1 MKMLRSLLYRSGG
14 QDVPSCQY
22 LLPSNATQLG
32 WLMGALKSI
41 NLGVLMSMAES
52 LPPTDFKAAIVLSSI
67 ASVDAKHVALLQAY
81 MQSNASKQ
89 AFDTPASETWAY
101 NFALEHVQPGSCS
114 LELPLPILPK
124 LTMNYKTAGYVQP
137 GTNVTVEWD
146 TAARSAAS
154 RSGNPLF
161 VGWVNQVNLPIF
173 TSLTKLSEG
182 SGSTTVPLGLS
193 GTTFVVL
200 TAQKLTTIGD
210 LTEATLA
217 GPIVITPWP

>member
-1 MKMLRSLLYRSGG
+1 
-14 QDVPSCQY
+14 
-22 LLPSNATQLG
+22 
-32 WLMGALKSI
+32 MGALKSI
-41 NLGVLMSMAES
+41 NLGVLMTMAES
-52 LPPTDFKAAIVLSSI
+52 LPPTDSTAAIVLSSI

-81 MQSNASKQ
+81 TQSNASKQ

-124 LTMNYKTAGYVQP
+124 LTMNYKTTGYVQP

-161 VGWVNQVNLPIF
+161 VAWVNQVNLPTF
-173 TSLTKLSEG
+173 TSLEELSKG
-182 SGSTTVPLGLS
+182 SGSTLVPVELL
-193 GTTFVVL
+193 GTTFAVL

-210 LTEATLA
+210 LTEVTLA
-217 GPIVITPWP
+217 GPVVVSPWP

>member
-14 QDVPSCQY
+14 QDMPSCQY
-22 LLPSNATQLG
+22 LLPSNATQLS

-41 NLGVLMSMAES
+41 NLGVLMSMADS
-52 LPPTDFKAAIVLSSI
+52 LPPTDSTAAMVLSGI
-67 ASVDAKHVALLQAY
+67 AGVDAKHAALLQAY
-81 MQSNASKQ
+81 TQPNASKQ

-101 NFALEHVQPGSCS
+101 NFALEYVQPGSCT

-124 LTMNYKTAGYVQP
+124 LTMNYETAGYVQP

-146 TAARSAAS
+146 TAARSAAA

-161 VGWVNQVNLPIF
+161 LAWVNQVNLPIF
-173 TSLTKLSEG
+173 TSLTEFSEG
-182 SGSTTVPLGLS
+182 SGSTMVPLGLL

-217 GPIVITPWP
+217 GPIVVSPWS

>member
-1 MKMLRSLLYRSGG
+1 
-14 QDVPSCQY
+14 VPSCQY
-22 LLPSNATQLG
+22 LLPSNVTELG

-52 LPPTDFKAAIVLSSI
+52 LPPTDSTAAIVLSSI

-81 MQSNASKQ
+81 SQSNASEQ

-124 LTMNYKTAGYVQP
+124 LTMNDKTVSYVQP

-154 RSGNPLF
+154 RSGKPLF
-161 VGWVNQVNLPIF
+161 IAWVNQVNLPVF
-173 TSLTKLSEG
+173 TSLTELGEG
-182 SGSTTVPLGLS
+182 SGSTIVPLGLS
-193 GTTFVVL
+193 GTTFAVL

-210 LTEATLA
+210 LTEVTLA
-217 GPIVITPWP
+217 GPIVISPWP